1 MYGQSQWPVSVSISI
16 IYTNI
21 LISRL
26 LHILLYGS
34 SSSHHQH
41 SMKLICLS
49 INSSAY
55 QKPNL
60 SSSTSPLWPIKP
72 LDISLLR
79 TIFAPHS
86 RFYWLIPSSVQFSV
100 IYLVH
105 HINSSPLDERWYY
118 IFSNIGQTYYSL
130 YKQESSMRKQKLQ
143 KRQSSK
149 TDLPSAAHAKIQI
162 EPWQFQGWMHSAT
175 KKYMWCR

>member
-1 MYGQSQWPVSVSISI
+1 MVACNNINNCPLEILLYVLKVIIWWGYMYGQSQWPVSVSISI

-72 LDISLLR
+72 LDISLLT

-86 RFYWLIPSSVQFSV
+86 WFSWLVPNVKFSV
-100 IYLVH
+100 TYLVH
-105 HINSSPLDERWYY
+105 HINSSTLDERYNY
-118 IFSNIGQTYYSL
+118 IFPT
-130 YKQESSMRKQKLQ
+130 
-143 KRQSSK
+143 
-149 TDLPSAAHAKIQI
+149 
-162 EPWQFQGWMHSAT
+162 
-175 KKYMWCR
+175 